1 MTVLIIGISFIII
14 WLTTT
19 FFIFRYI
26 KILRND
32 LLKKISDTEKPPE
45 KESENI
51 QEENKENHGKPFD
64 FIRRANLEYL
74 VHFIQYEHPQI
85 IALILAHLEPAKA
98 SSIMEKLP
106 LDMLGE
112 VAGRIATLDLV
123 RPEIICEIE
132 RVLKDKLTTLSGE
145 GNDDYFTAGGVENIV
160 EILHHIDR
168 DSEKKI
174 IEALEHEDPE
184 LAEEIKNR
192 LFVFE
197 DILILDDQ
205 AVQKIIREVDFQELA
220 KALMSV
226 SHDVWSKI
234 FKNMSKLA
242 VCKLEKKMKDIN
254 PVRLKD
260 VEESQQKIVS
270 IIRNLED
277 KGEIKIT
284 RAGEDE
290 LVVLCS

>member
-1 MTVLIIGISFIII
+1 M
-14 WLTTT
+14 
-19 FFIFRYI
+19 
-26 KILRND
+26 
-32 LLKKISDTEKPPE
+32 EKPSE
-45 KESENI
+45 RESENI
-51 QEENKENHGKPFD
+51 REGNQENQGKPFD

-74 VHFIQYEHPQI
+74 VHFIQHEHPQI
-85 IALILAHLEPAKA
+85 IALILAHLEPDKA
-98 SSIMEKLP
+98 SRIMEKLP

-112 VAGRIATLDLV
+112 IAGRIATLDRV

-132 RVLKDKLTTLSGE
+132 RVLKNKLTSLSGE
-145 GNDDYFTAGGVENIV
+145 ENDGYSIMGGVENIV
-160 EILHHIDR
+160 EILRLVNR

-184 LAEEIKNR
+184 LAEEIKKR
-192 LFVFE
+192 LVVFE
-197 DILILDDQ
+197 DILMLDDQ

-260 VEESQQKIVS
+260 VEEAQQKIVS
-270 IIRNLED
+270 IIHNLEE
-277 KGEIKIT
+277 KGEIIIARCT
-284 RAGEDE
+284 GDE
-290 LVVLCS
+290 FVV